1 MIDRYE
7 IERKLARVLSK
18 DLRVELDKLLNYL
31 GDPPNLANVPAE
43 YWQGGWK
50 DIQKDVEPILVDTY
64 IEAAMDLADGIG
76 IGIDFDNVNRAAVN
90 WARQHSEEVMQQIWL
105 RTHEYTLDVLSRY
118 SGVGEVIAQ
127 GYEEGLTIREISE
140 RLERMFSP
148 VRAERIAVTET
159 TRAVV
164 EGERAYVAELERETG
179 QRMIPIWMTANDE
192 LVCPICAPKNEKP
205 ITNGDYPPAHPN
217 CRCGVGWEFPK
228 DGAL

>member
-1 MIDRYE
+1 MDFVNREE

-76 IGIDFDNVNRAAVN
+76 IGIDWGLANNTAAN
-90 WARQHSEEVMQQIWL
+90 WAR
-105 RTHEYTLDVLSRY
+105 TNLSDLLQKMFQTTY
-118 SGVGEVIAQ
+118 DGVNETVPRFFTENWTI
-127 GYEEGLTIREISE
+127 EDLTRH
-140 RLERMFSP
+140 LERWHSP
-148 VRAERIAVTET
+148 RRAELIATTET

-164 EGERAYVAELERETG
+164 EGERAAVEQMTKETG
-179 QRMIPIWMTANDE
+179 IELVPIWLTANDE
-192 LVCPICAPKNEKP
+192 IAKKCPFCGPRHKQE
-205 ITNGDYPPAHPN
+205 ITDGVYPPAHPR
-217 CRCGVGWEFPK
+217 CRCMVAYEPK
-228 DGAL
+228 KVSV

>member
-64 IEAAMDLADGIG
+64 IDAAMDLAEGIG
-76 IGIDFDNVNRAAVN
+76 IGIDWGLANNAAAN
-90 WARQHSEEVMQQIWL
+90 WARTNLSELLQKMFQTTYDGVNETVP
-105 RTHEYTLDVLSRY
+105 RFYTEQWTIDD
-118 SGVGEVIAQ
+118 
-127 GYEEGLTIREISE
+127 LTRH
-140 RLERMFSP
+140 LERWHSP
-148 VRAERIAVTET
+148 RRAELIATTET

-164 EGERAYVAELERETG
+164 EGERAAVDQMTKETG
-179 QRMIPIWMTANDE
+179 IELVPIWLTANDE
-192 LVCPICAPKNEKP
+192 MVCPVCGPRHKKP
-205 ITNGDYPPAHPN
+205 ITDGVFPPLHPR
-217 CRCGVGWEFPK
+217 CRCGAAYEPK
-228 DGAL
+228 KVSK

>member
-1 MIDRYE
+1 MDFVNREE

-76 IGIDFDNVNRAAVN
+76 IGIDWGLANNTAAN
-90 WARQHSEEVMQQIWL
+90 WAR
-105 RTHEYTLDVLSRY
+105 TNLSDLLQKMFQTTY
-118 SGVGEVIAQ
+118 DGVNETVPRFFTENWTI
-127 GYEEGLTIREISE
+127 EDLTRH
-140 RLERMFSP
+140 LERWHSP
-148 VRAERIAVTET
+148 RRAEMIATTET

-164 EGERAYVAELERETG
+164 EGERAAVEQMTKETG
-179 QRMIPIWMTANDE
+179 IELVPIWLTANDE
-192 LVCPICAPKNEKP
+192 MVCPVCGPRHKKP
-205 ITNGDYPPAHPN
+205 ITDGVFPPLHPR
-217 CRCGVGWEFPK
+217 CRCMSAYEPK
-228 DGAL
+228 KASR

>member
-76 IGIDFDNVNRAAVN
+76 IGIDWGLVNNTAAN
-90 WARQHSEEVMQQIWL
+90 WAR
-105 RTHEYTLDVLSRY
+105 TNLSDLLQKMFQTTY
-118 SGVGEVIAQ
+118 EGVNETVPRFFTENWTI
-127 GYEEGLTIREISE
+127 EDLTRH
-140 RLERMFSP
+140 LERWHSP
-148 VRAERIAVTET
+148 RRAELIATTET

-164 EGERAYVAELERETG
+164 EGERAAVEQMTKETG
-179 QRMIPIWMTANDE
+179 IELVPIWLTANDE
-192 LVCPICAPKNEKP
+192 MVCPVCGPRHKKP
-205 ITNGDYPPAHPN
+205 IKDGIYPPLHPR
-217 CRCGVGWEFPK
+217 CRCGTAYEPK
-228 DGAL
+228 KVSK